1 MRYSELRKAAKPAC
15 SNAFRGVNQKSYN
28 QKSSERNNNS
38 GIRILSIIALVGLI
52 SLVANEASA
61 RDYSFWN
68 IPANGNVNTIELDL
82 DNITV
87 PEDEY
92 MDLITEYIHDQ
103 DAQGVA
109 IYNKGVIS
117 NINGYV
123 HGLSGELMSKFIDV
137 ADVPDSVPGGFVTR
151 YTYYYSDLNGASIFN
166 DGTISSIDNLSITNT
181 DINFIGF
188 RSSSYSKAEGGALYN
203 SSIIDSITNSEFLNN
218 NIKVNGDA
226 YAYGGALY
234 NSGTIKTIS
243 STTFNNNKFSK
254 DSNWDYDLKHSWWY
268 NRPSTGNERTYGG
281 AIYNTGTINLIDE
294 SEFQNNS
301 ANYGGAIYNAGNL
314 SSVAI
319 VDGTAIP
326 ISYAGDYKNGT
337 VPYFEVTILDDDN
350 STLEHFWCFDEIP
363 EGTTG
368 IWLDWE
374 VDKSKLS
381 QGLYKVE
388 KTGSIILTKQE
399 VIDILGYYPDDLSDF
414 QIGTVQDK
422 YIYPGYFY
430 TQEPHYAHP
439 MVEKGGITNSSF
451 VGNSAT
457 YHGGA
462 IYTTKDIVFI
472 STDNHNFNIKDN
484 YISEDNGATK
494 NYEAIYVDSNSATL
508 TFKAQSD
515 GKFSIYDYIDG
526 KNGYD
531 IKFTGDNTGTVNLYN
546 DIKNGDVFTDTVTM
560 NIANNQIHNYNLKS
574 LTSNANTNWKLDMD
588 INGTDITA
596 DTITTSDASS
606 SGTVTIN
613 GLNIIGGR
621 VSDLIDLGESVKV
634 QILKNATGNNDLQL
648 ALDATF
654 VGDNEKIIS
663 TFDSYS
669 FAGLNKD
676 VAWDDNITQIKT
688 TSTVKG
694 MLDLATTSTT
704 NDSIGVKVT
713 SVDVD
718 TDLGAI
724 DTLKAI
730 NQFETTDDRTFTAST
745 SDETYTVTDDIGETA
760 SGNLTVQGVADGETR
775 STLDFDNHTGFELA
789 NNDTTLTLKDAKI
802 KNADALVSGTA
813 TENVKVVLDNVD
825 LDGSNGGISTFGD
838 VEIKGNSTISDNVT
852 VFGANSKLDIDG
864 TDEVTLDSALTGAGT
879 STLAITNGTIN
890 LTQNAQVTAFDT
902 TITDANLNIAK
913 ESSLAGLNTTFEG
926 TNNLNIAND
935 SVGTLA
941 LGNVNLNGLVKMQ
954 VDADLAGK
962 QMDKL
967 TATSATVNGGSIEVN
982 KINLLSPTTDTKTSL
997 LFTNNT
1003 NLANV
1008 VSYTG
1013 EGTIAYSPIFKYKT
1027 SYSVRDGQGYF
1038 DFVLPSKPGP
1048 GPSPSPTPS
1057 DFNPAILA
1065 TPVMA
1070 QAGMQASMNMT
1081 MNYAFQHSDGFTKL
1095 RAMDR
1100 FASINKNKYALS
1112 TDFNENLSKM
1122 GEFYENKG
1130 AWVRPYA
1137 SFENVRLKNGPRVD
1151 AISYGTLVG
1160 FDTDFKELRHGW
1172 DTIFTGYLGYNGAHL
1187 SYPNTSTTM
1196 NGGVLGGTQT
1206 WYKGNFWTALT
1217 ATTGASVAES
1227 NTMYG
1232 HESNVSIM
1240 AGVGSKTGYNFE
1252 FADGRFIMQPIWF
1265 MNYSMIK
1272 TIDYTNAAG
1281 VRIDSDPL
1289 HTIQLNPSIRFIG
1302 NLNHGW
1308 QPYASVGMVWN
1319 LMNKTHVE
1327 ANGVRLPEMSVKP
1340 YVEYG
1345 VGVQK
1350 QIGDRFTG
1358 YFQAMM
1364 RNGGRNGIAL
1374 TGGFRWALGR
1384 DGKPIEKVQNGK
1396 PVIKVQNSTRKILK
1410 SFSKSNVI

>member
-1 MRYSELRKAAKPAC
+1 MH
-15 SNAFRGVNQKSYN
+15 NGT
-28 QKSSERNNNS
+28 
-38 GIRILSIIALVGLI
+38 GI
-52 SLVANEASA
+52 
-61 RDYSFWN
+61 SF
-68 IPANGNVNTIELDL
+68 
-82 DNITV
+82 
-87 PEDEY
+87 
-92 MDLITEYIHDQ
+92 
-103 DAQGVA
+103 
-109 IYNKGVIS
+109 
-117 NINGYV
+117 
-123 HGLSGELMSKFIDV
+123 
-137 ADVPDSVPGGFVTR
+137 
-151 YTYYYSDLNGASIFN
+151 
-166 DGTISSIDNLSITNT
+166 
-181 DINFIGF
+181 
-188 RSSSYSKAEGGALYN
+188 
-203 SSIIDSITNSEFLNN
+203 
-218 NIKVNGDA
+218 
-226 YAYGGALY
+226 
-234 NSGTIKTIS
+234 
-243 STTFNNNKFSK
+243 
-254 DSNWDYDLKHSWWY
+254 
-268 NRPSTGNERTYGG
+268 
-281 AIYNTGTINLIDE
+281 
-294 SEFQNNS
+294 
-301 ANYGGAIYNAGNL
+301 
-314 SSVAI
+314 
-319 VDGTAIP
+319 
-326 ISYAGDYKNGT
+326 YAGGGT
-337 VPYFEVTILDDDN
+337 
-350 STLEHFWCFDEIP
+350 
-363 EGTTG
+363 
-368 IWLDWE
+368 
-374 VDKSKLS
+374 
-381 QGLYKVE
+381 
-388 KTGSIILTKQE
+388 
-399 VIDILGYYPDDLSDF
+399 
-414 QIGTVQDK
+414 
-422 YIYPGYFY
+422 
-430 TQEPHYAHP
+430 
-439 MVEKGGITNSSF
+439 
-451 VGNSAT
+451 
-457 YHGGA
+457 
-462 IYTTKDIVFI
+462 
-472 STDNHNFNIKDN
+472 
-484 YISEDNGATK
+484 
-494 NYEAIYVDSNSATL
+494 DSNSANLNVGNITGN
-508 TFKAQSD
+508 FIGNSGD
-515 GKFSIYDYIDG
+515 GIYSQ
-526 KNGYD
+526 
-531 IKFTGDNTGTVNLYN
+531 LYN
-546 DIKNGDVFTDTVTM
+546 DSNLTIGDITGDFIRNWEGVKIEMYSGLSNDSPMSATIGNITGNFINNNIGLYFMPPLSDKQYITVGDITGDFIGNGEAFCIYSGTVIHDIRGNFINNGSAIHFENNGYNALKFYAINSITGDFIGNNDGNGWSYGAIGSPSGTIAIKTVNGNFVKNNYADYATIYSAYIDSLTGDFIGNSARGATVSQSIIFNLRGDFIGNKSNSTDYYDKGIIGNYTKIASLTGDFINNSKALRHGGVIGTGDYVYGNNEFEFVGLVADNKDIRFYNNTAGGEYNDVTTYYLSLNADTGRKISFGGSIEASTLDIGKEQSIFKYYDLNNTYKEDTIDRVTGGDYYFNNTIAGSKINIFDGAKVHLSSIKQADGTTTYGNVTSWTDDIYGSSDTYDSYLTNDTNGGLLDTVNNHIDT
-560 NIANNQIHNYNLKS
+560 NTFDKITLNSALNLEVDVDIANQ
-574 LTSNANTNWKLDMD
+574 
-588 INGTDITA
+588 TA
-596 DTITTSDASS
+596 DTFVTKSAS
-606 SGTVTIN
+606 SGTLNLSKLNFTNGSIEDIIDQNLTITV
-613 GLNIIGGR
+613 L
-621 VSDLIDLGESVKV
+621 DTQD
-634 QILKNATGNNDLQL
+634 GNLQL
-648 ALDATF
+648 SNGFNQEGSDYVLS
-654 VGDNEKIIS
+654 NETETIVKDIV
-663 TFDSYS
+663 
-669 FAGLNKD
+669 KD
-676 VAWDDNITQIKT
+676 VNWTDTFGTFEKT
-688 TSTVKG
+688 TKVLGNVDVVT
-694 MLDLATTSTT
+694 LNTT
-704 NDSIGVKVT
+704 NDSIGVTVKSIAENT
-713 SVDVD
+713 IQTIS
-718 TDLGAI
+718 I

-730 NQFETTDDRTFTAST
+730 NQFETTDDRTFTASA
-745 SDETYTVTDDIGETA
+745 SDETYTVTDDIGESA

-775 STLDFDNHTGFELA
+775 STIDFDNHTGFELD
-789 NNDTTLTLKDAKI
+789 NNDTTLTLKNAKI

-852 VFGANSKLDIDG
+852 VFGANSTVDIDG